1 MAMRLRPAT
10 AADIPRLHD
19 IEMSAA
25 ALFEGSH
32 LIDMDETMV
41 VATTDH
47 LAAIEAGLSLIAEV
61 EGRAAGF
68 VMGEMHGADAYLHEL
83 DVDLAYQQRGI
94 GAALVRGFVDAA
106 RTKRASAVVL
116 STFRDPPWN
125 APFYR
130 RLGFRDVER
139 AAFLP
144 WMAEIEAQQ
153 AEFLDIATRV
163 FMRLGL

>member
-1 MAMRLRPAT
+1 MRLRPAT
-10 AADIPRLHD
+10 AADIPHLHD

-25 ALFEGSH
+25 ALFAGSD
-32 LIDMDETMV
+32 LIDMDDTMV

-47 LAAIEAGLSLIAEV
+47 LAAIEAGLSLVAEID
-61 EGRAAGF
+61 GRAAGF

-83 DVDLAYQQRGI
+83 DVDMEFQRQ
-94 GAALVRGFVDAA
+94 GAGALLVHGFAQAA
-106 RTKRASAVVL
+106 RAKGASTVVL

-130 RLGFRDVER
+130 RMGFQDVER
-139 AAFLP
+139 GDYLP

-153 AEFLDIATRV
+153 AEFLDISTRV